1 MGISCASESISL
13 RNKSFLLS
21 LSMSRLPY
29 SLIHSLIQQTPC
41 NFYEVTKNEHTE
53 EERERKKHGATKASI
68 AQRLSKCRN
77 RRTRAGRST
86 RLTCLY
92 QNPCIPAYCIGLDG
106 GCGTAANC
114 VNFGFI
120 SCSNLMKAPL
130 LPIWSLQCGCTQTK
144 CKHMTARARAHM
156 FS

>member
-53 EERERKKHGATKASI
+53 EERERKKNMAQQKPALPNAFRNAVTDVQEREGA
-68 AQRLSKCRN
+68 R
-77 RRTRAGRST
+77 
-86 RLTCLY
+86 
-92 QNPCIPAYCIGLDG
+92 D
-106 GCGTAANC
+106 
-114 VNFGFI
+114 
-120 SCSNLMKAPL
+120 
-130 LPIWSLQCGCTQTK
+130 
-144 CKHMTARARAHM
+144 
-156 FS
+156 